1 MVEREE
7 VASQV
12 HDTVEVTCAG
22 DWFIAEGSYDGRE
35 SVAQG
40 ASREDAIEKLI
51 SQFFQREKQDE
62 EREDELEFR
71 AEMRETRQEIAEQR
85 DEMLR
90 DSRQFDESSYQ

>member
-12 HDTVEVTCAG
+12 RNTVEVTCAG

-40 ASREDAIEKLI
+40 VSREDAIETLI
-51 SQFFQREKQDE
+51 SQFFKREKKDE
-62 EREDELEFR
+62 ARDDELEFR
-71 AEMRETRQEIAEQR
+71 ADMRDTRQEIAEQR
-85 DEMLR
+85 DEMLQER
-90 DSRQFDESSYQ
+90 ERF